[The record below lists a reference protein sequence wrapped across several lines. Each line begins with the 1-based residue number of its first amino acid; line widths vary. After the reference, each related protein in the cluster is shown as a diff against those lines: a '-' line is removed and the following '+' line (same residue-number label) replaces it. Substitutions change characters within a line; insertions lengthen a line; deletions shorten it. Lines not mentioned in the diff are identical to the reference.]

1 MTTKA
6 KQTDKRIYDILWE
19 IEPLKFKLEKLVDE
33 TRRAGGQRYDW
44 QNKSW
49 SGPWSELLISTDP
62 WVVQRLEEIKSVNH
76 QLSLL
81 KTEYIYLEK
90 IWQHEKWS
98 RFYLVVGTGQG
109 HIHKDMNCHSCYPTT
124 EYAWLPELSG
134 DSEAEAVA
142 AEGEILCTFCF
153 PTAPVAWCEGV
164 GRRTQE
170 AKDAAAAVKA
180 ERQAAKAAKSLSL
193 DGDEVVIRCDRNNR
207 EVHSWSKAFKTMR
220 AAELWV
226 TEALAWKTLK
236 ALYPTE
242 TYIGFGPD
250 AYDDANLE
258 SVLEMMAQ
266 KKGIEVAEILAANA
280 KKVEKKVNEERKWV
294 DEMLTRK
301 ALHQQTQS

>member
-1 MTTKA
+1 MTTLA
-6 KQTDKRIYDILWE
+6 KRTDMRIQAILVE
-19 IEPLKFKLEKLVDE
+19 RGNLRYTKERLEYRARETHGQVKYWRTDE
-33 TRRAGGQRYDW
+33 
-44 QNKSW
+44 W
-49 SGPWSELLISTDP
+49 SGDWEA
-62 WVVQRLEEIKSVNH
+62 VVKSSNKKVQAILEEMKEVIA
-76 QLSLL
+76 QLQKLYVELNSLND
-81 KTEYIYLEK
+81 IYQKLL
-90 IWQHEKWS
+90 WS

-109 HIHKDMNCHSCYPTT
+109 HIHKDMNCHSCYATT

-134 DSEAEAVA
+134 DSEEEAVA

-164 GRRTQE
+164 GRRTKE
-170 AKDAAAAVKA
+170 AKDAAAALKA

-220 AAELWV
+220 AAELWL

-236 ALYPTE
+236 ALYPAE

-250 AYDDANLE
+250 AYNDANLE
-258 SVLEMMAQ
+258 MVLEMMAQ

-280 KKVEKKVNEERKWV
+280 KKVEKKVNEERQWV

-301 ALHQQTQS
+301 ALSQQNRS